1 MRKSVPINLIQ
12 DDEPRSL
19 TLEKSMTN
27 PPETGRKAGPEVRR
41 RFPFS
46 KQVRPARQRGV
57 IVSANRLPDD
67 FAHQLNNL
75 LTVILGHTEFLL
87 KREESPEISRLRV
100 EEIRNAA
107 ERGVQ
112 LTSQLLKKTRKPHLD
127 QARRT

>member
-1 MRKSVPINLIQ
+1 MPINLIQ
-12 DDEPRSL
+12 DDEPRCP
-19 TLEKSMTN
+19 TLEKSTTN
-27 PPETGRKAGPEVRR
+27 PPETGRKASPEVRP
-41 RFPFS
+41 RFPFP
-46 KQVRPARQRGV
+46 KPVRPARQRGA
-57 IVSANRLPDD
+57 IASANRLPED

-112 LTSQLLKKTRKPHLD
+112 LTSQLLKKTANLLLEP
-127 QARRT
+127 ARCT